1 MDIDVPINYQHS
13 CKVHKIE
20 NSYIFSIKMSRD
32 KSVWFAEEI
41 LLDAKLINFQL
52 ETGEWDAVEEM
63 LRAEAQLS
71 RDAETG
77 RLRPKKASEYTL
89 RLIAEVLHI
98 MRLDVEQAS
107 YNRSTLAVAEQCLRL
122 VRSCAAAGTKM
133 QTYISK
139 ELSILDSML
148 ILATEYQHPSVDFIN
163 EELQKKYESCMTVL
177 IQTLG
182 NLVVNNPFNQIIIWN
197 KFDAIILNCLIG
209 QNEKIASAG
218 AMIVYNILLG
228 QPNVLPDDVALLN
241 SLGYMYINGN
251 TEYPHLIIEYLIGVE
266 STYIEKLY
274 SKLDPEC
281 RMLVL
286 NLAYNILMS
295 TESQDINVSVNFVK
309 FMAHEFKMKSD
320 CILKTVDKYVN
331 TIEPQEVVFLLE
343 IIATAS
349 SMDTY
354 MDCLQSDTSL
364 FINCAFLLRA
374 IHKLGKESNNFFSS
388 INKLYEATGK
398 QLVNDENMPAVNV
411 PQENP
416 LCKNDSA
423 DNMLSC
429 NETTSECTESESSE
443 QYFECNDNP
452 PYIDKLDINAIDNLQ
467 QKIDTP
473 DKSARSGSEGSTNAK
488 IDNDLTKVAFKRSSS
503 VPKTDERIQLPI
515 RRISLEHKIDI
526 AEDNEPPLII
536 DAQSPTASMNTIAEV
551 IPVGLQ
557 PRLEFQESSRTES
570 QDSSPNDPPTEIHM
584 VKSDSKEIKASP
596 SEISPPLSEN
606 QQETESQ
613 KQSPDT
619 PKEVKKSQNL
629 STDFDLGEQ
638 LQKILGISSEKTR
651 VDNSNVEKKA
661 EPAKEVK
668 ISDESTVKV
677 PFVKIDSPESQKT
690 RLGAIDMSTPK
701 KSVTMV
707 ETVEHHVAF
716 GFKASLVRTLAN
728 LCWKNQENKKQMR
741 ELEVIPVLLDCCN
754 IDARNPLIMQWV
766 IFAVRCLCENCPEN
780 QEVIS
785 KLTLQ
790 GPVDNE
796 VLQEMGLTLHTD
808 PQGNTIRV
816 VPLRS

>member
-1 MDIDVPINYQHS
+1 
-13 CKVHKIE
+13 
-20 NSYIFSIKMSRD
+20 MSRD

-63 LRAEAQLS
+63 LKAEAQLS

-148 ILATEYQHPSVDFIN
+148 VLATEYQHPSDFIN
-163 EELQKKYESCMTVL
+163 EELQKKFESCMTVL
-177 IQTLG
+177 MQALG
-182 NLVVNNPFNQIIIWN
+182 NLVVNNPFNQIMIWN
-197 KFDAIILNCLIG
+197 KFDANILNSLVDH
-209 QNEKIASAG
+209 NDRIASAA
-218 AMIVYNILLG
+218 AMIIYNILLG
-228 QPNVLPDDVALLN
+228 QPNVLQDDVTLLN
-241 SLGYMYINGN
+241 SLAYMYSNGN
-251 TEYPHLIIEYLIGVE
+251 TEYPHLILEYLIGVE
-266 STYIEKLY
+266 NAYIEKLY

-295 TESQDINVSVNFVK
+295 SESQDINVSVNFVK
-309 FMAHEFKMKSD
+309 FMAHEFKSKSD

-331 TIEPQEVVFLLE
+331 NIEPQEVVFLLE

-349 SMDTY
+349 SMDAY
-354 MDCLQSDTSL
+354 MDCLQSDNSL

-374 IHKLGKESNNFFSS
+374 IHKLGKESENFFSS
-388 INKLYEATGK
+388 INKLYAATGK
-398 QLVNDENMPAVNV
+398 TLINDENITTVNNI
-411 PQENP
+411 PENP
-416 LCKNDSA
+416 LTKNDSA

-443 QYFECNDNP
+443 QYFECNDIPN
-452 PYIDKLDINAIDNLQ
+452 YTDKVDSNENVPHKEGPLGKNGRSNSV
-467 QKIDTP
+467 KIDT
-473 DKSARSGSEGSTNAK
+473 
-488 IDNDLTKVAFKRSSS
+488 DLSKVAYKRSSS
-503 VPKTDERIQLPI
+503 VPKCEDRISLPT

-526 AEDNEPPLII
+526 GDDTEPPLII
-536 DAQSPTASMNTIAEV
+536 DSTSPNGSMNTIAEV

-557 PRLEFQESSRTES
+557 PRLDLQPTSRTES
-570 QDSSPNDPPTEIHM
+570 QDSTPNDPPTEIHI
-584 VKSDSKEIKASP
+584 SKEELKSEVKASP
-596 SEISPPLSEN
+596 SEISPPLAESLPDAD
-606 QQETESQ
+606 SQ

-629 STDFDLGEQ
+629 STDFDLSEQ

-651 VDNSNVEKKA
+651 GEGSNVEKKS
-661 EPAKEVK
+661 ELVNEGKRNEEGKSNTVE
-668 ISDESTVKV
+668 ISVNKV
-677 PFVKIDSPESQKT
+677 PTVHIDSPEAQRT
-690 RLGAIDMSTPK
+690 RLGAIDMLTPK
-701 KSVTMV
+701 KAVTSV
-707 ETVEHHVAF
+707 ETVERHVAF
-716 GFKASLVRTLAN
+716 GFKAALVRTLAN
-728 LCWKNQENKKQMR
+728 LCWKSQENKKMIR

-766 IFAVRCLCENCPEN
+766 IFAVRNLCENCPEN

-785 KLTLQ
+785 KMTLQ

-808 PQGNTIRV
+808 SQGNNIKI
-816 VPLRS
+816 VPLAHS

>member
-1 MDIDVPINYQHS
+1 
-13 CKVHKIE
+13 
-20 NSYIFSIKMSRD
+20 MSRD

-148 ILATEYQHPSVDFIN
+148 ILATEYQHPNVEYLN
-163 EELQKKYESCMTVL
+163 EELQKKYESCMAVL

-197 KFDAIILNCLIG
+197 KFEPTILNCLVG
-209 QNEKIASAG
+209 QNDKIASAA

-228 QPNVLPDDVALLN
+228 QPNVLPDDVTLLN
-241 SLGYMYINGN
+241 SLAYMYNN
-251 TEYPHLIIEYLIGVE
+251 DNAEYPHLIIEYLIGVE
-266 STYIEKLY
+266 NTYIEKLY
-274 SKLDPEC
+274 SKLEPES

-309 FMAHEFKMKSD
+309 FMAHEFKSKSD
-320 CILKTVDKYVN
+320 CILKTIDKYVN

-354 MDCLQSDTSL
+354 MDCLQSDSSL
-364 FINCAFLLRA
+364 FINCAFLFRA

-388 INKLYEATGK
+388 INKLYAATGK
-398 QLVNDENMPAVNV
+398 QLVCDDNMPACT
-411 PQENP
+411 PPGENP

-443 QYFECNDNP
+443 QFFECTDNLV
-452 PYIDKLDINAIDNLQ
+452 YNDKLDILAPPDFTPKFEMEKSSRPLDV
-467 QKIDTP
+467 KIDH
-473 DKSARSGSEGSTNAK
+473 D
-488 IDNDLTKVAFKRSSS
+488 ITKVAFKRSSS
-503 VPKTDERIQLPI
+503 VPKGVTDEKIQLPT

-526 AEDNEPPLII
+526 CDDNEPPLII

-551 IPVGLQ
+551 IPVALQ
-557 PRLEFQESSRTES
+557 PKLEFDNSRTDS
-570 QDSSPNDPPTEIHM
+570 QDSSPNDPPTEIHLI
-584 VKSDSKEIKASP
+584 KEEFKDTRIKASP
-596 SEISPPLSEN
+596 SEISPPLSDN
-606 QQETESQ
+606 IHDTEFQ

-629 STDFDLGEQ
+629 STDFDLSEQ

-651 VDNSNVEKKA
+651 GDASMEKKSD
-661 EPAKEVK
+661 PTKEVK
-668 ISDESTVKV
+668 ISDENTTNKV

-701 KSVTMV
+701 KAITSV
-707 ETVEHHVAF
+707 ETVERHVAF
-716 GFKASLVRTLAN
+716 GFKATLVRTLAN
-728 LCWKNQENKKQMR
+728 LCWKNQENKRQMR

-766 IFAVRCLCENCPEN
+766 IFAVRNLCENCPEN

-785 KLTLQ
+785 KITLQ

-796 VLQEMGLTLHTD
+796 VLQEMGLTLHVD
-808 PQGNTIRV
+808 SQGNTIKV
-816 VPLRS
+816 GPLQRN

>member
-1 MDIDVPINYQHS
+1 M
-13 CKVHKIE
+13 KAFR
-20 NSYIFSIKMSRD
+20 SYFPNDSI
-32 KSVWFAEEI
+32 EEI

-163 EELQKKYESCMTVL
+163 EELQKKFESCMTVL
-177 IQTLG
+177 MQTLG
-182 NLVVNNPFNQIIIWN
+182 NLVVNNPFNQIMIWN
-197 KFDAIILNCLIG
+197 KFDANILNSFVG
-209 QNEKIASAG
+209 SNDKIATAA

-228 QPNVLPDDVALLN
+228 QPNVLPDDVMLLN
-241 SLGYMYINGN
+241 SLAYMYSNGN

-266 STYIEKLY
+266 NTYIEKLY

-309 FMAHEFKMKSD
+309 FMAHEFKSKSD

-331 TIEPQEVVFLLE
+331 SIEPQEVVFLLE

-349 SMDTY
+349 SMDAY
-354 MDCLQSDTSL
+354 MDCLQSDSSL
-364 FINCAFLLRA
+364 FINCAFLLQA
-374 IHKLGKESNNFFSS
+374 IHKLGKESSNFFSS
-388 INKLYEATGK
+388 LNKLYEATGRTFID
-398 QLVNDENMPAVNV
+398 DENDNITDMPVSS
-411 PQENP
+411 PGENP
-416 LCKNDSA
+416 LTKNDSA

-443 QYFECNDNP
+443 QYFECNENPSYMDKFDAVDNMQP
-452 PYIDKLDINAIDNLQ
+452 LKFAESYPEMKNGRSNSNVGV
-467 QKIDTP
+467 KIDS
-473 DKSARSGSEGSTNAK
+473 DMS
-488 IDNDLTKVAFKRSSS
+488 KVAYKRSSS
-503 VPKTDERIQLPI
+503 VPKNDDRVPLPT

-526 AEDNEPPLII
+526 GDDNEPPLII
-536 DAQSPTASMNTIAEV
+536 DAASPNGSMNTIAEM
-551 IPVGLQ
+551 IPVAMQ
-557 PRLEFQESSRTES
+557 PRLDLQPTSRTDS
-570 QDSSPNDPPTEIHM
+570 QESSPNDPPTEIHI
-584 VKSDSKEIKASP
+584 SKDELKCEVKASP
-596 SEISPPLSEN
+596 SEISPPLADIVP
-606 QQETESQ
+606 ETESQ

-629 STDFDLGEQ
+629 STDFDLSEQ

-651 VDNSNVEKKA
+651 GDAATAEKKN
-661 EPAKEVK
+661 EPVKEVK
-668 ISDESTVKV
+668 ISDEVTNKLPS
-677 PFVKIDSPESQKT
+677 VKIDSPEEAKA
-690 RLGAIDMSTPK
+690 RLGAIDMTTPK
-701 KSVTMV
+701 KAITCV
-707 ETVEHHVAF
+707 ETVERHVAF
-716 GFKASLVRTLAN
+716 GFKAALVRTLAN
-728 LCWKNQENKKQMR
+728 LCWKNQENKKLIR

-766 IFAVRCLCENCPEN
+766 IFAVRNLCENCPEN

-785 KLTLQ
+785 KMTLQ
-790 GPVDNE
+790 APVDNE
-796 VLQEMGLTLHTD
+796 LLQEMGLTLHTD
-808 PQGNTIRV
+808 NQGNGIKI
-816 VPLRS
+816 VPMSRG

>member
-1 MDIDVPINYQHS
+1 
-13 CKVHKIE
+13 
-20 NSYIFSIKMSRD
+20 MSRD

-148 ILATEYQHPSVDFIN
+148 ILATEFQHPSVEILN
-163 EELQKKYESCMTVL
+163 EELQKKFEGCMTVL

-182 NLVVNNPFNQIIIWN
+182 NLVVNNPFNQIMIWN
-197 KFDAIILNCLIG
+197 KFDTIILNCLIG
-209 QNEKIASAG
+209 QNDKIASAA

-228 QPNVLPDDVALLN
+228 QPNVLPDDVSLLN
-241 SLGYMYINGN
+241 SLAYMYNNGN
-251 TEYPHLIIEYLIGVE
+251 IEYPHLIIEYLIGVE
-266 STYIEKLY
+266 NTYIERLY

-309 FMAHEFKMKSD
+309 FMAHEFKSKSD

-331 TIEPQEVVFLLE
+331 SIEPQEVVFLLE

-349 SMDTY
+349 SMDAY
-354 MDCLQSDTSL
+354 MDCLQNDTSL

-398 QLVNDENMPAVNV
+398 HLINDENISSNNV
-411 PQENP
+411 PPEIP

-443 QYFECNDNP
+443 QYFECNENP
-452 PYIDKLDINAIDNLQ
+452 PFLD
-467 QKIDTP
+467 KIDTLNALDNLKFMESMPEPKRSP
-473 DKSARSGSEGSTNAK
+473 DFNPNVK
-488 IDNDLTKVAFKRSSS
+488 IDDLAKVAFKRSSS
-503 VPKTDERIQLPI
+503 VPKTDERISMPT

-526 AEDNEPPLII
+526 GDDNEPPLIM
-536 DAQSPTASMNTIAEV
+536 DSQSPSGSMNTIAEV

-557 PRLEFQESSRTES
+557 PRLELQEGSRTDS

-584 VKSDSKEIKASP
+584 PTEAKEVKASP
-596 SEISPPLSEN
+596 SEISPPLSDAVPDN
-606 QQETESQ
+606 DSQ

-619 PKEVKKSQNL
+619 PKEIKKSQNL
-629 STDFDLGEQ
+629 STDFDLSEQ

-651 VDNSNVEKKA
+651 GDSTNVEKKT
-661 EPAKEVK
+661 EPVKEVK
-668 ISDESTVKV
+668 LAEENPSAKIPS
-677 PFVKIDSPESQKT
+677 VKIDSPETQKT
-690 RLGAIDMSTPK
+690 RLGAIDMNTPK
-701 KSVTMV
+701 KAVTCV
-707 ETVEHHVAF
+707 ETVERHVAF
-716 GFKASLVRTLAN
+716 GFKAALVRTLAN
-728 LCWKNQENKKQMR
+728 LCWKHQENKRQMR

-766 IFAVRCLCENCPEN
+766 IFAVRNLCENCPEN

-785 KLTLQ
+785 RMTLQ

-808 PQGNTIRV
+808 SQGNSIKV
-816 VPLRS
+816 APLQRA

>member
-1 MDIDVPINYQHS
+1 
-13 CKVHKIE
+13 
-20 NSYIFSIKMSRD
+20 MSRD

-148 ILATEYQHPSVDFIN
+148 ILATEYQHPSVDFVN
-163 EELQKKYESCMTVL
+163 EELQKKFESCMTVL
-177 IQTLG
+177 MQTLG
-182 NLVVNNPFNQIIIWN
+182 NLVVNNPFNQIMIWN
-197 KFDAIILNCLIG
+197 KFDANIMNSLVGSND
-209 QNEKIASAG
+209 KIATAA

-228 QPNVLPDDVALLN
+228 QPNVLPDDVMLLN
-241 SLGYMYINGN
+241 SLAYMYSNGN

-266 STYIEKLY
+266 NTYIEKLY
-274 SKLDPEC
+274 SKLEPEC

-309 FMAHEFKMKSD
+309 FMAHEFKSKSD

-331 TIEPQEVVFLLE
+331 SIEPQEVVFLLE

-354 MDCLQSDTSL
+354 MDCLQSDSSL

-374 IHKLGKESNNFFSS
+374 IHKLGKESSNFFSS
-388 INKLYEATGK
+388 LNKLYEATGRTFID
-398 QLVNDENMPAVNV
+398 DENEYSTNAQLSSPC
-411 PQENP
+411 ENP
-416 LCKNDSA
+416 LTKNDSA

-443 QYFECNDNP
+443 QYFECNETPSYMEKFDAVDNIQSLKFTDGFP
-452 PYIDKLDINAIDNLQ
+452 ETKNGRSNSNSNI
-467 QKIDTP
+467 KID
-473 DKSARSGSEGSTNAK
+473 A
-488 IDNDLTKVAFKRSSS
+488 DLSKVAYKRSSS
-503 VPKTDERIQLPI
+503 VPKGDDRISLPT

-526 AEDNEPPLII
+526 GDDNEPPLII
-536 DAQSPTASMNTIAEV
+536 DAASPNGSMNTIAEM
-551 IPVGLQ
+551 IPAALQ
-557 PRLEFQESSRTES
+557 CPRFDSFQPTSRTES
-570 QDSSPNDPPTEIHM
+570 QDSSPNDPPTEIHISKDEL
-584 VKSDSKEIKASP
+584 KSEVKASP
-596 SEISPPLSEN
+596 SEISPPLA
-606 QQETESQ
+606 ETLPESDSQ

-629 STDFDLGEQ
+629 STDFDLSEQ

-651 VDNSNVEKKA
+651 GDTANAEKKN
-661 EPAKEVK
+661 EPVREVK
-668 ISDESTVKV
+668 ISDDAPSNKV
-677 PFVKIDSPESQKT
+677 PSVKIDSPEGAKT
-690 RLGAIDMSTPK
+690 RLGAIDMTTPK
-701 KSVTMV
+701 KAITCV
-707 ETVEHHVAF
+707 ETVERHVAF
-716 GFKASLVRTLAN
+716 GFKAALVRTLAN
-728 LCWKNQENKKQMR
+728 LCWKNQENKKLIR

-766 IFAVRCLCENCPEN
+766 IFAVRNLCENCPEN

-785 KLTLQ
+785 KVTLQ
-790 GPVDNE
+790 APVDNE

-808 PQGNTIRV
+808 TQGNNIRI
-816 VPLRS
+816 VPMSRG

>member
-1 MDIDVPINYQHS
+1 
-13 CKVHKIE
+13 
-20 NSYIFSIKMSRD
+20 MSRD

-52 ETGEWDAVEEM
+52 ESGEWDAVEEM

-122 VRSCAAAGTKM
+122 VRSCGAAGTKM

-182 NLVVNNPFNQIIIWN
+182 NLVVNNPFNQIMIWN
-197 KFDAIILNCLIG
+197 KFDSIILNSLVSS
-209 QNEKIASAG
+209 NDKISSAA

-228 QPNVLPDDVALLN
+228 QPNVLPDDVMLLN
-241 SLGYMYINGN
+241 SLAYMYSNGN

-266 STYIEKLY
+266 NTYIEKLY
-274 SKLDPEC
+274 AKLDPEC

-295 TESQDINVSVNFVK
+295 MESQDINVSVNFVK
-309 FMAHEFKMKSD
+309 FMAHEFKTKSD

-349 SMDTY
+349 SMDAY

-364 FINCAFLLRA
+364 FINCAFLLKA
-374 IHKLGKESNNFFSS
+374 IHKLGKESSNFFTS
-388 INKLYEATGK
+388 INKLYEATGR
-398 QLVNDENMPAVNV
+398 QLINDENEPHT
-411 PQENP
+411 PPSENP
-416 LCKNDSA
+416 LTKNDSA

-443 QYFECNDNP
+443 QFFECNENPSFMDRFEPITDNP
-452 PYIDKLDINAIDNLQ
+452 QKQDNPLDLKRTDGNGN
-467 QKIDTP
+467 P
-473 DKSARSGSEGSTNAK
+473 NVK
-488 IDNDLTKVAFKRSSS
+488 IDNDLTKVAYKRSSS
-503 VPKTDERIQLPI
+503 VPKADDRITVLPT

-526 AEDNEPPLII
+526 GDDTEPPLII
-536 DAQSPTASMNTIAEV
+536 DAMSPNGSMNTIAEV
-551 IPVGLQ
+551 IPMGLQ
-557 PRLEFQESSRTES
+557 PRLELQPTSRTDS
-570 QDSSPNDPPTEIHM
+570 QDSSPNDPPTEIHLP
-584 VKSDSKEIKASP
+584 KEEPKCEIKASP
-596 SEISPPLSEN
+596 SEISPPLADAVV
-606 QQETESQ
+606 ETESQ

-629 STDFDLGEQ
+629 STDFDLSEQ
-638 LQKILGISSEKTR
+638 LQKILGITEKR
-651 VDNSNVEKKA
+651 VDVEKK
-661 EPAKEVK
+661 EPVKEVK
-668 ISDESTVKV
+668 ISEDVVVNKV
-677 PFVKIDSPESQKT
+677 PSVKIDSPESQKT
-690 RLGAIDMSTPK
+690 RLGAVDMTNSKTLCT
-701 KSVTMV
+701 SV
-707 ETVEHHVAF
+707 ETVERHVAF
-716 GFKASLVRTLAN
+716 GFKAVLVRTLAN
-728 LCWKNQENKKQMR
+728 LCWKNQANKKQMR
-741 ELEVIPVLLDCCN
+741 ELDVISVLLDCCN

-766 IFAVRCLCENCPEN
+766 IFAVRNLCENCPEN

-785 KLTLQ
+785 KMTLQ

-796 VLQEMGLTLHTD
+796 LLRDMGITLNTD
-808 PQGNTIRV
+808 GQGNSIKIA
-816 VPLRS
+816 PYS

>member
-1 MDIDVPINYQHS
+1 
-13 CKVHKIE
+13 
-20 NSYIFSIKMSRD
+20 MSRD

-71 RDAETG
+71 RDTETG

-122 VRSCAAAGTKM
+122 IRSCAAAGTKM
-133 QTYISK
+133 QTYVSK

-148 ILATEYQHPSVDFIN
+148 VLATEYQHPSVEILN

-182 NLVVNNPFNQIIIWN
+182 NLVVNNPFNQIMIWN
-197 KFDAIILNCLIG
+197 KFDAIILNCLVG
-209 QNEKIASAG
+209 QNDKIASAA

-228 QPNVLPDDVALLN
+228 QPNVLPDDVTLLN
-241 SLGYMYINGN
+241 SLAYMYSNGN

-266 STYIEKLY
+266 NTYIEKLY
-274 SKLDPEC
+274 SKLEPES

-295 TESQDINVSVNFVK
+295 MESQDINVSVNFVR
-309 FMAHEFKMKSD
+309 FMAHEFKSKSD

-388 INKLYEATGK
+388 LNKLYAATGK
-398 QLVNDENMPAVNV
+398 QLINDENLNTTTINPA
-411 PQENP
+411 ENP
-416 LCKNDSA
+416 LSKNDSA

-443 QYFECNDNP
+443 QFFECNDNP
-452 PYIDKLDINAIDNLQ
+452 PYMERLDTITAIESLQ
-467 QKIDTP
+467 QPLKFVDTLPDAKNCAERNANVKID
-473 DKSARSGSEGSTNAK
+473 S
-488 IDNDLTKVAFKRSSS
+488 DLSRVAYKRSSS
-503 VPKTDERIQLPI
+503 LPKADDRILQLPA

-526 AEDNEPPLII
+526 GDDTEPPLIL
-536 DAQSPTASMNTIAEV
+536 DSTSPSGSMNTIAEV
-551 IPVGLQ
+551 IPVALQ
-557 PRLEFQESSRTES
+557 PRLDLQGTSRTES
-570 QDSSPNDPPTEIHM
+570 QDSSPNDPPTEIHLP
-584 VKSDSKEIKASP
+584 KEELKCEMKASP
-596 SEISPPLSEN
+596 SEISPPLADILPEVD
-606 QQETESQ
+606 SQ
-613 KQSPDT
+613 KQSPDM
-619 PKEVKKSQNL
+619 PKEIKKSQNL
-629 STDFDLGEQ
+629 STDFDLSEQ

-651 VDNSNVEKKA
+651 SDAANVEKKTD
-661 EPAKEVK
+661 PVKEVK
-668 ISDESTVKV
+668 ISEENPVNKV
-677 PFVKIDSPESQKT
+677 PSVKIDSPESQKP
-690 RLGAIDMSTPK
+690 RLGAVDMTTTK
-701 KSVTMV
+701 KAVTTV
-707 ETVEHHVAF
+707 ETVERHVAF
-716 GFKASLVRTLAN
+716 GFKATLVRTLAN
-728 LCWKNQENKKQMR
+728 LCWKNQENKKQIR
-741 ELEVIPVLLDCCN
+741 ELEVIPVLLDCAN

-766 IFAVRCLCENCPEN
+766 IFAVRNLCENCPEN

-790 GPVDNE
+790 GPVDNDI
-796 VLQEMGLTLHTD
+796 LQEMGLTMHTD
-808 PQGNTIRV
+808 SQNNSIRI
-816 VPLRS
+816 VPLAR

>member
-1 MDIDVPINYQHS
+1 
-13 CKVHKIE
+13 
-20 NSYIFSIKMSRD
+20 MSRD

-148 ILATEYQHPSVDFIN
+148 ILATEYQHPSIEILN
-163 EELQKKYESCMTVL
+163 EELQKKFETCMTVL
-177 IQTLG
+177 VQTLG
-182 NLVVNNPFNQIIIWN
+182 NLVVNNPFNQIMIWN
-197 KFDAIILNCLIG
+197 KFDAIILNSLVG
-209 QNEKIASAG
+209 QNDKIASAA

-228 QPNVLPDDVALLN
+228 QPNVLPDDVSLLN
-241 SLGYMYINGN
+241 SLAYMYNNGN
-251 TEYPHLIIEYLIGVE
+251 IEYPHLIIEYLIGVE
-266 STYIEKLY
+266 NTYIEKLY
-274 SKLDPEC
+274 AKLDPEC

-309 FMAHEFKMKSD
+309 FMAHEFKSKSD
-320 CILKTVDKYVN
+320 CILKTVDKYLN
-331 TIEPQEVVFLLE
+331 SIEPQEVVFLLE

-349 SMDTY
+349 SMDAY
-354 MDCLQSDTSL
+354 MDCLQNDTSL

-374 IHKLGKESNNFFSS
+374 IHKLGKESQNFFSS

-398 QLVNDENMPAVNV
+398 HLINDENISATNV
-411 PQENP
+411 PPEIP

-443 QYFECNDNP
+443 QYFECNENP
-452 PYIDKLDINAIDNLQ
+452 PYLDKIDTLNTFDNLQ
-467 QKIDTP
+467 PLKFIDPLPDNKNRSPDCNPNVKID
-473 DKSARSGSEGSTNAK
+473 S
-488 IDNDLTKVAFKRSSS
+488 DLTKVAFKRSSS
-503 VPKTDERIQLPI
+503 VPKTDDRISLPT

-526 AEDNEPPLII
+526 GEDNEPPLII
-536 DAQSPTASMNTIAEV
+536 DSQSPSASMNTIAEV

-557 PRLEFQESSRTES
+557 PRLELQETSRTDS
-570 QDSSPNDPPTEIHM
+570 QDSSPNDPPTEIH
-584 VKSDSKEIKASP
+584 VPREEAKVVKASP
-596 SEISPPLSEN
+596 SEISPPLSDAPPEA
-606 QQETESQ
+606 ESQ
-613 KQSPDT
+613 KQSPDM

-629 STDFDLGEQ
+629 STDFDLSEQ

-651 VDNSNVEKKA
+651 GDTPNVEKKS
-661 EPAKEVK
+661 EPPKEVK
-668 ISDESTVKV
+668 IEENTSNKV
-677 PFVKIDSPESQKT
+677 PSVKIDSPENHKA
-690 RLGAIDMSTPK
+690 RLGAIDMTTTK
-701 KSVTMV
+701 KTVTSV
-707 ETVEHHVAF
+707 ETVERHVAF
-716 GFKASLVRTLAN
+716 GFKAALVRTLAN
-728 LCWKNQENKKQMR
+728 LCWKHQENKKQMR

-766 IFAVRCLCENCPEN
+766 IFAVRNLCENCPEN
-780 QEVIS
+780 QEIIS
-785 KLTLQ
+785 RITLQ

-808 PQGNTIRV
+808 AQGNSIKLA
-816 VPLRS
+816 PLPRG

>member
-1 MDIDVPINYQHS
+1 
-13 CKVHKIE
+13 
-20 NSYIFSIKMSRD
+20 MSRD

-41 LLDAKLINFQL
+41 LLDAKLINYQL

-98 MRLDVEQAS
+98 MKLDVEQAS
-107 YNRSTLAVAEQCLRL
+107 YNRSTLAVAEQCIRL

-139 ELSILDSML
+139 ELTILDSML
-148 ILATEYQHPSVDFIN
+148 VLATEYQHPRVDFVN
-163 EELQKKYESCMTVL
+163 EELQKKYEICMTVL

-197 KFDAIILNCLIG
+197 KFDSTILNCLVG
-209 QNEKIASAG
+209 QNEKIASAA

-228 QPNVLPDDVALLN
+228 QPNVLPDDVSLLN
-241 SLGYMYINGN
+241 SLGYMYNNGN
-251 TEYPHLIIEYLIGVE
+251 SEYPHLIIEYLIGVE
-266 STYIEKLY
+266 NTYIEKLY
-274 SKLDPEC
+274 SKLDSEC

-295 TESQDINVSVNFVK
+295 TESQDINLSVNFVK
-309 FMAHEFKMKSD
+309 FMSHEFKSKSD

-354 MDCLQSDTSL
+354 LDCLQSDTSL

-388 INKLYEATGK
+388 LNKLYEATGK
-398 QLVNDENMPAVNV
+398 QLINDEITAADKCG
-411 PQENP
+411 QNP

-423 DNMLSC
+423 ENMLSC

-443 QYFECNDNP
+443 QFFECTDTITYNDKIENLNLP
-452 PYIDKLDINAIDNLQ
+452 DLPEKVLISEANNIKTDN
-467 QKIDTP
+467 
-473 DKSARSGSEGSTNAK
+473 E
-488 IDNDLTKVAFKRSSS
+488 LTKVAFKRSSS
-503 VPKTDERIQLPI
+503 VPKGNAEERIQLPT

-526 AEDNEPPLII
+526 CDDTEPPLIL
-536 DAQSPTASMNTIAEV
+536 DANSPLGSMNTIAEV
-551 IPVGLQ
+551 IPVALQ
-557 PRLEFQESSRTES
+557 PKLDLQDNSRTES
-570 QDSSPNDPPTEIHM
+570 QDSSPNDPPTEIHIINDM
-584 VKSDSKEIKASP
+584 SANLKASP
-596 SEISPPLSEN
+596 SEISPPLSEAV
-606 QQETESQ
+606 QESESQ

-619 PKEVKKSQNL
+619 PKEIKKSQNL
-629 STDFDLGEQ
+629 STDFDLSEQ

-651 VDNSNVEKKA
+651 SDANAEKKSDA
-661 EPAKEVK
+661 AKEVK
-668 ISDESTVKV
+668 IADDDMSMKV
-677 PFVKIDSPESQKT
+677 PFVKIDSPEIQKT
-690 RLGAIDMSTPK
+690 RLGAVDMNTPK
-701 KSVTMV
+701 KAVTCV
-707 ETVEHHVAF
+707 ETVERHVAF
-716 GFKASLVRTLAN
+716 GFKATLVRTIAN
-728 LCWKNQENKKQMR
+728 LCWKNQENKKQIR

-766 IFAVRCLCENCPEN
+766 IFAVRNLCENCPEN

-808 PQGNTIRV
+808 SQGNSIKV
-816 VPLRS
+816 VPLVRN

>member
-1 MDIDVPINYQHS
+1 
-13 CKVHKIE
+13 
-20 NSYIFSIKMSRD
+20 MSRD

-163 EELQKKYESCMTVL
+163 EDLQKKFESCMTVL
-177 IQTLG
+177 MQTLG
-182 NLVVNNPFNQIIIWN
+182 NLVVNNPFNQIMIWN
-197 KFDAIILNCLIG
+197 KFDANILNSLVG
-209 QNEKIASAG
+209 SNDKIATAA

-228 QPNVLPDDVALLN
+228 QPNVLPDDVTLLN
-241 SLGYMYINGN
+241 SLAYMYSNGN

-266 STYIEKLY
+266 NTYIEKLY
-274 SKLDPEC
+274 SKLEPEC

-309 FMAHEFKMKSD
+309 FMAHEFKSKSD

-331 TIEPQEVVFLLE
+331 SIEPQEVVFLLE

-354 MDCLQSDTSL
+354 MDCLQTDSSL

-374 IHKLGKESNNFFSS
+374 IHKLGKESSNFFSS
-388 INKLYEATGK
+388 LNKLYEATGK
-398 QLVNDENMPAVNV
+398 VLINDENLSTNMPC
-411 PQENP
+411 ENP
-416 LCKNDSA
+416 LTKNDSA

-443 QYFECNDNP
+443 QYFECNENPTYMEKFDALDNMQP
-452 PYIDKLDINAIDNLQ
+452 LKFSDPFPDAKNGRSNSNV
-467 QKIDTP
+467 KID
-473 DKSARSGSEGSTNAK
+473 A
-488 IDNDLTKVAFKRSSS
+488 DLSKVAYKRSSS
-503 VPKTDERIQLPI
+503 VPKTDDRVPLPT

-526 AEDNEPPLII
+526 GDDNEPPLII
-536 DAQSPTASMNTIAEV
+536 DSSSPNGSMNTIAEV
-551 IPVGLQ
+551 IPLALQSRLELQ
-557 PRLEFQESSRTES
+557 PTSRTES
-570 QDSSPNDPPTEIHM
+570 QDSSPNDPPTEIHLPREELKCE
-584 VKSDSKEIKASP
+584 VKASP
-596 SEISPPLSEN
+596 SEISPPLADSLPEN
-606 QQETESQ
+606 ESQ

-619 PKEVKKSQNL
+619 PKEIKKSQNL
-629 STDFDLGEQ
+629 STDFDLSEQ

-651 VDNSNVEKKA
+651 GDNSAAEKKN

-668 ISDESTVKV
+668 ISDEAPQNKV
-677 PFVKIDSPESQKT
+677 PSVKIDSPESQKP
-690 RLGAIDMSTPK
+690 RLGAIDMTTPK
-701 KSVTMV
+701 KSITSV
-707 ETVEHHVAF
+707 ETVERHVAF
-716 GFKASLVRTLAN
+716 GFKATLVRTLAN
-728 LCWKNQENKKQMR
+728 LCWKNQENKKLIR
-741 ELEVIPVLLDCCN
+741 ELEVIQVLLDCCN

-766 IFAVRCLCENCPEN
+766 IFAVRNLCENCPEN

-785 KLTLQ
+785 KMTLQ
-790 GPVDNE
+790 GPVDTE
-796 VLQEMGLTLHTD
+796 ILQEMGLTLHAD
-808 PQGNTIRV
+808 SQGNNIKI
-816 VPLRS
+816 VPMSRG

>member
-1 MDIDVPINYQHS
+1 
-13 CKVHKIE
+13 
-20 NSYIFSIKMSRD
+20 MSRD

-148 ILATEYQHPSVDFIN
+148 ILATEYQHPSVDFLN
-163 EELQKKYESCMTVL
+163 EEIQKKFESCMTVL

-182 NLVVNNPFNQIIIWN
+182 NLVVNNPFNQIMIWN
-197 KFDAIILNCLIG
+197 KFDTIILNSLVG
-209 QNEKIASAG
+209 QNDKIASAA

-228 QPNVLPDDVALLN
+228 QPNVLPDDVSLLN
-241 SLGYMYINGN
+241 SLAYMYNNGI

-266 STYIEKLY
+266 NTYIERLY
-274 SKLDPEC
+274 SKLEPES

-295 TESQDINVSVNFVK
+295 NESQDINVSVNFVK
-309 FMAHEFKMKSD
+309 FMAHEFKSKSD

-388 INKLYEATGK
+388 LNKLYEATGM
-398 QLVNDENMPAVNV
+398 QLINDENV
-411 PQENP
+411 PTATTPNQNP

-423 DNMLSC
+423 ENMLSC

-443 QYFECNDNP
+443 QFFECNEIPFIERLDTNV
-452 PYIDKLDINAIDNLQ
+452 IDSLQ
-467 QKIDTP
+467 QPLKFIDTIP
-473 DKSARSGSEGSTNAK
+473 EKNGRSASDSNPNVK

-503 VPKTDERIQLPI
+503 VPKADDRVQPLPT

-526 AEDNEPPLII
+526 GDDNEPPLII
-536 DAQSPTASMNTIAEV
+536 DSQSPNASMNTIAEV
-551 IPVGLQ
+551 IPVGLH
-557 PRLEFQESSRTES
+557 PRLEHQESNRTDS
-570 QDSSPNDPPTEIHM
+570 QESSPNDPPTEIH
-584 VKSDSKEIKASP
+584 VPKEENKEVKASP
-596 SEISPPLSEN
+596 SEISPPLADGVT
-606 QQETESQ
+606 QDTESQ

-629 STDFDLGEQ
+629 STDFDLSEQ

-651 VDNSNVEKKA
+651 GDSVAVEKKS

-668 ISDESTVKV
+668 ISDETTANKV
-677 PFVKIDSPESQKT
+677 PFVKIDSPEMQKT
-690 RLGAIDMSTPK
+690 RLGAIDPTTVK
-701 KSVTMV
+701 KTVTTV
-707 ETVEHHVAF
+707 ETVERHVAF
-716 GFKASLVRTLAN
+716 GFKATLVRTLAN
-728 LCWKNQENKKQMR
+728 LCWKNQENKRQMR

-766 IFAVRCLCENCPEN
+766 IFAVRNLCENCPEN
-780 QEVIS
+780 KEVIS
-785 KLTLQ
+785 KIQLQ
-790 GPVDNE
+790 GPMDNE
-796 VLQEMGLTLHTD
+796 LLAEMGLTLQTD
-808 PQGNTIRV
+808 PQGNSIKIA
-816 VPLRS
+816 PLPKN

>member
-1 MDIDVPINYQHS
+1 
-13 CKVHKIE
+13 
-20 NSYIFSIKMSRD
+20 MSRD

-122 VRSCAAAGTKM
+122 VRSCGAAGTKM

-139 ELSILDSML
+139 ELSILDSMYV
-148 ILATEYQHPSVDFIN
+148 LATEYQHPSVNFLN
-163 EELQKKYESCMTVL
+163 EELMKCMTVL
-177 IQTLG
+177 VQTLG
-182 NLVVNNPFNQIIIWN
+182 NLVVNNPFNQIMIWN
-197 KFDAIILNCLIG
+197 KFDTIILNCLIG
-209 QNEKIASAG
+209 QNDKIATAA

-228 QPNVLPDDVALLN
+228 QPNVLPADDVMLLN
-241 SLGYMYINGN
+241 SLAYMYNNDN

-266 STYIEKLY
+266 NTYIEKLY
-274 SKLDPEC
+274 SKLEPEC

-295 TESQDINVSVNFVK
+295 NESQDINVSVNFVK
-309 FMAHEFKMKSD
+309 FMAHEFKSKSD

-349 SMDTY
+349 SMDAY

-364 FINCAFLLRA
+364 FINCAFLLQA
-374 IHKLGKESNNFFSS
+374 IHTLGKQSSNFFSS
-388 INKLYEATGK
+388 INKLYAATGK
-398 QLVNDENMPAVNV
+398 QLINDENVMAATTP
-411 PQENP
+411 PEIP
-416 LCKNDSA
+416 LTKNDSA

-443 QYFECNDNP
+443 QYFECTEMP
-452 PYIDKLDINAIDNLQ
+452 PYMDRLESTLDSLQ
-467 QKIDTP
+467 QPIKFTESLPEMKNGRSNSVKID
-473 DKSARSGSEGSTNAK
+473 A
-488 IDNDLTKVAFKRSSS
+488 DLSKVAYKRSSS
-503 VPKTDERIQLPI
+503 VPKTGDDRISLPT
-515 RRISLEHKIDI
+515 RRISLEHKIDMG
-526 AEDNEPPLII
+526 DDTEPPLII
-536 DAQSPTASMNTIAEV
+536 DSSSPNGSMNTIAEV
-551 IPVGLQ
+551 IPVALQ
-557 PRLEFQESSRTES
+557 PRLDLQPNSNSRTDSQEST
-570 QDSSPNDPPTEIHM
+570 PNDPPTEIHLPKEE
-584 VKSDSKEIKASP
+584 VKSEVKASP
-596 SEISPPLSEN
+596 SEISPPLADMP
-606 QQETESQ
+606 QETESQ

-629 STDFDLGEQ
+629 STDFDLSEQ
-638 LQKILGISSEKTR
+638 LQKILGISDKTR
-651 VDNSNVEKKA
+651 GDNANVEKKS

-668 ISDESTVKV
+668 ISDDNAANKV
-677 PFVKIDSPESQKT
+677 PSVKIDSPESQKT
-690 RLGAIDMSTPK
+690 RLGAVDMSTPK
-701 KSVTMV
+701 KAVTCV
-707 ETVEHHVAF
+707 ETVERHVAF
-716 GFKASLVRTLAN
+716 GFKAALVRTLAN
-728 LCWKNQENKKQMR
+728 LCWKNPENKKQMR
-741 ELEVIPVLLDCCN
+741 ELDVIPILLDCCN

-766 IFAVRCLCENCPEN
+766 IFAVRNLCENCPEN

-785 KLTLQ
+785 KITLQ
-790 GPVDNE
+790 APVDNE
-796 VLQEMGLTLHTD
+796 VLQEMGLTLQAD
-808 PQGNTIRV
+808 AQGNSIRIA
-816 VPLRS
+816 PLPRG

>member
-1 MDIDVPINYQHS
+1 
-13 CKVHKIE
+13 
-20 NSYIFSIKMSRD
+20 MSRD

-148 ILATEYQHPSVDFIN
+148 ILATEYQHPNVEYLN
-163 EELQKKYESCMTVL
+163 EELQKKYESCMAVL

-197 KFDAIILNCLIG
+197 KFEPTILNCLVG
-209 QNEKIASAG
+209 QNDKIASAA

-228 QPNVLPDDVALLN
+228 QPNVLPDDVTLLN
-241 SLGYMYINGN
+241 SLAYMYNN
-251 TEYPHLIIEYLIGVE
+251 DNAEYPHLIIEYLIGVE
-266 STYIEKLY
+266 NTYIEKLY
-274 SKLDPEC
+274 SKLEPES

-309 FMAHEFKMKSD
+309 FMAHEFKSKSD
-320 CILKTVDKYVN
+320 CILKTIDKYVN

-354 MDCLQSDTSL
+354 MDCLQSDSSL
-364 FINCAFLLRA
+364 FINCAS

-388 INKLYEATGK
+388 INKLYAATGK
-398 QLVNDENMPAVNV
+398 QLVCDDNMPAY
-411 PQENP
+411 P

-443 QYFECNDNP
+443 QFFECTDNLV
-452 PYIDKLDINAIDNLQ
+452 YNDKLDILAPPDFTPKFEMEKSSRPLDV
-467 QKIDTP
+467 KIDH
-473 DKSARSGSEGSTNAK
+473 D
-488 IDNDLTKVAFKRSSS
+488 ITKVAFKRSSS
-503 VPKTDERIQLPI
+503 VPKGVTDEKIQLPT

-526 AEDNEPPLII
+526 CDDNEPPLII

-551 IPVGLQ
+551 IPVALQ
-557 PRLEFQESSRTES
+557 PKLEFDNSRTDS
-570 QDSSPNDPPTEIHM
+570 QDSSPNDPPTEIHLI
-584 VKSDSKEIKASP
+584 KEEFKDTRIKPSP
-596 SEISPPLSEN
+596 SEISPPLSDN
-606 QQETESQ
+606 IHDTEFQ

-629 STDFDLGEQ
+629 STDFDLSEQ

-651 VDNSNVEKKA
+651 GDASMEKKSD
-661 EPAKEVK
+661 PTKEVK
-668 ISDESTVKV
+668 ISDENTTNKV

-701 KSVTMV
+701 KAITSV
-707 ETVEHHVAF
+707 ETVERHVAF
-716 GFKASLVRTLAN
+716 GFKATLVRTLAN
-728 LCWKNQENKKQMR
+728 LCWKNQENKRQVYMR

-766 IFAVRCLCENCPEN
+766 IFAVRNLCENCPEN

-785 KLTLQ
+785 KITLQ

-796 VLQEMGLTLHTD
+796 VLQEMGLTLHVD
-808 PQGNTIRV
+808 SQGNTIKV
-816 VPLRS
+816 GPLQRN

>member
-1 MDIDVPINYQHS
+1 
-13 CKVHKIE
+13 
-20 NSYIFSIKMSRD
+20 MSRD

-148 ILATEYQHPSVDFIN
+148 ILATEYQHPSVELIN
-163 EELQKKYESCMTVL
+163 EELQKKFESCMTVL

-182 NLVVNNPFNQIIIWN
+182 NLVVNNPFNQIMIWN
-197 KFDAIILNCLIG
+197 KFDTIILNCLVG
-209 QNEKIASAG
+209 QNDKIATAA

-228 QPNVLPDDVALLN
+228 QPNVLPDDVTLLN
-241 SLGYMYINGN
+241 SLAYMYNNDN

-266 STYIEKLY
+266 NTYIEKLY
-274 SKLDPEC
+274 SKLEPEC

-295 TESQDINVSVNFVK
+295 MESQDINVSVNFVK
-309 FMAHEFKMKSD
+309 FMAHEFKSKSD

-331 TIEPQEVVFLLE
+331 SIEPQEVVFLLE

-349 SMDTY
+349 SMDAY

-374 IHKLGKESNNFFSS
+374 IHKLGKDSENFFSS
-388 INKLYEATGK
+388 INKLYAATGK
-398 QLVNDENMPAVNV
+398 QIINDENLPNAGI
-411 PQENP
+411 PTENP
-416 LCKNDSA
+416 LTKNDSA

-452 PYIDKLDINAIDNLQ
+452 PYMDRVEIIDNTQ
-467 QKIDTP
+467 QPLKFTESMPEVKNDRSNSVKIDS
-473 DKSARSGSEGSTNAK
+473 DMS
-488 IDNDLTKVAFKRSSS
+488 KVAYKRSSS
-503 VPKTDERIQLPI
+503 VPKYDDRIPT

-526 AEDNEPPLII
+526 GDDTEPPLIL
-536 DAQSPTASMNTIAEV
+536 DSTSPNGSMNTISEV
-551 IPVGLQ
+551 IPVALQ
-557 PRLEFQESSRTES
+557 PRLDLQPSSLNDS
-570 QDSSPNDPPTEIHM
+570 QDSSPNDPPTEIHLPKEEPKM
-584 VKSDSKEIKASP
+584 EVKSSP

-606 QQETESQ
+606 IQEQESQ
-613 KQSPDT
+613 KQSPDI

-629 STDFDLGEQ
+629 STDFDLSEQ

-651 VDNSNVEKKA
+651 GEANIDKKI
-661 EPAKEVK
+661 EPAKEIK
-668 ISDESTVKV
+668 MSDDGSLNKV
-677 PFVKIDSPESQKT
+677 PSVKIDSPENQKT
-690 RLGAIDMSTPK
+690 RLGAVDMSTPK
-701 KSVTMV
+701 KAYTSV
-707 ETVEHHVAF
+707 ETVERHVAF
-716 GFKASLVRTLAN
+716 GFKAGLVRTLAN

-741 ELEVIPVLLDCCN
+741 ELDVIPILLDCCN

-766 IFAVRCLCENCPEN
+766 IFAVRNLCENCPEN
-780 QEVIS
+780 QEIIS
-785 KLTLQ
+785 KMTLQ

-808 PQGNTIRV
+808 SQGNGIKIIPYARG
-816 VPLRS
+816 

>member
-1 MDIDVPINYQHS
+1 
-13 CKVHKIE
+13 
-20 NSYIFSIKMSRD
+20 MSRD

-71 RDAETG
+71 KDAETG

-148 ILATEYQHPSVDFIN
+148 ILATEYQHPSVELLN
-163 EELQKKYESCMTVL
+163 EEIQKKYESCMTVL
-177 IQTLG
+177 VQTLG
-182 NLVVNNPFNQIIIWN
+182 NLVVNNPFNQIMIWN
-197 KFDAIILNCLIG
+197 KFDAIILNSLIG
-209 QNEKIASAG
+209 QNDKIASAA

-228 QPNVLPDDVALLN
+228 QPNVLPEDVSLLN
-241 SLGYMYINGN
+241 SLAYMYNNGN

-266 STYIEKLY
+266 NTYIEKLY
-274 SKLDPEC
+274 SKMEPES

-309 FMAHEFKMKSD
+309 FMAHEFKSKSD

-331 TIEPQEVVFLLE
+331 TIEPQEVVFLLD

-349 SMDTY
+349 SMDAY
-354 MDCLQSDTSL
+354 MDCLQGDTSL

-374 IHKLGKESNNFFSS
+374 IHKLGKESSNFFSS
-388 INKLYEATGK
+388 LNKLYAATGK
-398 QLVNDENMPAVNV
+398 QLINDENMQAMV
-411 PQENP
+411 PTESKYP
-416 LCKNDSA
+416 LTKNDSA

-443 QYFECNDNP
+443 QYFECNENLN
-452 PYIDKLDINAIDNLQ
+452 YLERLETINTIETLQ
-467 QKIDTP
+467 QPLKFIEATP
-473 DKSARSGSEGSTNAK
+473 ESRGNSAERTNVK

-503 VPKTDERIQLPI
+503 VPKGDDRVQPLPT

-526 AEDNEPPLII
+526 GDDIEPPLII
-536 DAQSPTASMNTIAEV
+536 DSTSPNGSMNTIAEV
-551 IPVGLQ
+551 IPVGLH
-557 PRLEFQESSRTES
+557 PRLELQGSSRTES
-570 QDSSPNDPPTEIHM
+570 QDSSPNDPPTEIHLP
-584 VKSDSKEIKASP
+584 KEENKEVKASP
-596 SEISPPLSEN
+596 SEISPPLSEVLN
-606 QQETESQ
+606 PETESQ
-613 KQSPDT
+613 KQSPDAQ
-619 PKEVKKSQNL
+619 KEVKKSQNL
-629 STDFDLGEQ
+629 STDFDLSEQ
-638 LQKILGISSEKTR
+638 LQKILGISAEKTR
-651 VDNSNVEKKA
+651 GDVEKKS

-668 ISDESTVKV
+668 MSEETVANKV
-677 PFVKIDSPESQKT
+677 PTVKIDSPEAQKT
-690 RLGAIDMSTPK
+690 RLGAIDMTTSK
-701 KSVTMV
+701 KAVTSV
-707 ETVEHHVAF
+707 ETVERHVAF
-716 GFKASLVRTLAN
+716 GFKASLVRTLGN
-728 LCWKNQENKKQMR
+728 LCWKNQENKRQIR

-766 IFAVRCLCENCPEN
+766 IFAVRNLCENCPEN

-785 KLTLQ
+785 KMTLQ

-808 PQGNTIRV
+808 AQGNSIKV
-816 VPLRS
+816 APLPRS